1 MENQIHFLK
10 TLLGRIR
17 DNFFINTKK
26 FFFSRVPNNCLAEV
40 DRHFIQGKRA
50 SSSPVLKNGTEAK
63 A

>member
-17 DNFFINTKK
+17 GNSFINTKI
-26 FFFSRVPNNCLAEV
+26 FFSRVPNNCLAEV